1 MKCNTFSESHAQADF
16 NDDDGNNMYDK
27 YHEDENDNNDN
38 NNNDNDNK
46 KILFFSKVS
55 SVIHFRNHKL
65 KPILMMTMARTTSAN
80 TSSGR
85 VYFN

>member
-38 NNNDNDNK
+38 DDK
-46 KILFFSKVS
+46 YVLLSWGV
-55 SVIHFRNHKL
+55 V
-65 KPILMMTMARTTSAN
+65 
-80 TSSGR
+80 R
-85 VYFN
+85 VYTR

>member
-46 KILFFSKVS
+46 KHSPF
-55 SVIHFRNHKL
+55 
-65 KPILMMTMARTTSAN
+65 
-80 TSSGR
+80 
-85 VYFN
+85 

>member
-1 MKCNTFSESHAQADF
+1 MKCNTFSESHDQADF

-55 SVIHFRNHKL
+55 SVIHF
-65 KPILMMTMARTTSAN
+65 
-80 TSSGR
+80 
-85 VYFN
+85 

>member
-27 YHEDENDNNDN
+27 YHEDENDNI
-38 NNNDNDNK
+38 NNDNDNK

-65 KPILMMTMARTTSAN
+65 KPILMMMARTTMTTTTM
-80 TSSGR
+80 TSTTSTTTK
-85 VYFN
+85 Y

>member
-1 MKCNTFSESHAQADF
+1 MKCNTFSESHDQADF

-46 KILFFSKVS
+46 KILFFFKSIKF
-55 SVIHFRNHKL
+55 IHFRNGHFHGDVITHL
-65 KPILMMTMARTTSAN
+65 QI
-80 TSSGR
+80 
-85 VYFN
+85 